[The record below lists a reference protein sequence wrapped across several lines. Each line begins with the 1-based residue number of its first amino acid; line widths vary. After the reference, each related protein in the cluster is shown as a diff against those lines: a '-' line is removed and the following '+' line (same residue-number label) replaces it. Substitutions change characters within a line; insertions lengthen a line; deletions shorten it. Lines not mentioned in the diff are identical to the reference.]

1 MSKIVR
7 VHSGDYKIIVG
18 SDVTYG
24 DIVLDTNPTGVLGAQ
39 GKVTITGDLEVLG
52 NTTTIQSETLTVKD
66 NIIVINQYDPA
77 DYAPNTPTPLPT
89 PINTFSAGIQVDRGT
104 LPDVSLL
111 YYEDLSSVLT
121 NGPSGG
127 AYQDQNG
134 WMFKGALPDALLP
147 IATNAINTNGEDL
160 ALISHGTG
168 VITVAG
174 TANYHYNVLRESALG
189 TAFAI
194 DAIGRTLNI
203 AEVITSAPHGLLSG
217 YRATITCFLDPTFN
231 TTSPVVVTVVS
242 PTRFQYANNGT
253 AVVLASNTGTVVP
266 YPIINDDYI
275 PNMKALADF
284 TASAIAT
291 TGANVIRENDTKVQT
306 YDYDTSGVSKITF
319 DVDGNEMTVID
330 QYGLTAGN
338 IRIENNGISNISNDN
353 IILENVLNI
362 ANKTSVPSTP
372 TGYVK
377 LYSTNIPGNGG
388 TGLYFVNTT
397 GTNDELVSK
406 TRALLYALIL

>member
-7 VHSGDYKIIVG
+7 VHSGNYKIIVG

-52 NTTTIQSETLTVKD
+52 NTTTLQSETLTVKD

-77 DYAPNTPTPLPT
+77 DYAPNTPTPLPSGA
-89 PINTFSAGIQVDRGT
+89 FGGSAGIQIDRGT
-104 LPDVSLL
+104 LQDVSLT
-111 YYEDLSSVLT
+111 YYENLSSVLT
-121 NGPSGG
+121 NGPTGG
-127 AYQDQNG
+127 SYQEVNG
-134 WMFKGALPDALLP
+134 WMFKDASNSLLP

-160 ALISHGTG
+160 ALISHGNG

-174 TANYHYNVLRESALG
+174 TANYHYNVLRESVLG
-189 TAFAI
+189 TSFAI

-217 YRATITCFLDPTFN
+217 YKATITCFLDSTFN

-242 PTRFQYANNGT
+242 PTRFQYANTGT
-253 AVVLASNTGTVVP
+253 TVVLASNTGTVVP
-266 YPIINDDYI
+266 YPIINDDHI

-284 TASAIAT
+284 TASSIAT
-291 TGANVIRENDTKVQT
+291 TSVRVIRENDTKVQT
-306 YDYDTSGVSKITF
+306 YDFDTSGVSKITF
-319 DVDGNEMTVID
+319 DVDGNEMAVINQD
-330 QYGLTAGN
+330 GLTAGN
-338 IRIENNGISNISNDN
+338 IRIETNSITNISNNN
-353 IILENVLNI
+353 ILLENVLNI
-362 ANKTSVPSTP
+362 ANQTTVPSTP

-388 TGLYFVNTT
+388 TGLYFVNTA

>member
-66 NIIVINQYDPA
+66 NIIVINQYDPD
-77 DYAPNTPTPLPT
+77 DYAPNTPTPLPSGAF
-89 PINTFSAGIQVDRGT
+89 NGSAGIQVDRGS
-104 LPDVSLL
+104 LQDVSLT
-111 YYEDLSSVLT
+111 YYEDLSTVLV

-127 AYQDQNG
+127 AYQEQNG
-134 WMFKGALPDALLP
+134 WMFKDASNGLLP
-147 IATNAINTNGEDL
+147 IATNAINTDGENL

-174 TANYHYNVLRESALG
+174 TTNYHYNVLRQSALG
-189 TAFAI
+189 SAFAI
-194 DAIGRTLNI
+194 SAIGRTLNI
-203 AEVITSAPHGLLSG
+203 AEVVTSAPHGLLTG
-217 YRATITCFLDPTFN
+217 YKATITCFLDPTFN

-242 PTRFQYANNGT
+242 PTRFQYDNNGT

-319 DVDGNEMTVID
+319 DVDGNEMAVID

>member
-1 MSKIVR
+1 
-7 VHSGDYKIIVG
+7 
-18 SDVTYG
+18 
-24 DIVLDTNPTGVLGAQ
+24 
-39 GKVTITGDLEVLG
+39 
-52 NTTTIQSETLTVKD
+52 
-66 NIIVINQYDPA
+66 
-77 DYAPNTPTPLPT
+77 
-89 PINTFSAGIQVDRGT
+89 
-104 LPDVSLL
+104 
-111 YYEDLSSVLT
+111 
-121 NGPSGG
+121 
-127 AYQDQNG
+127 
-134 WMFKGALPDALLP
+134 
-147 IATNAINTNGEDL
+147 
-160 ALISHGTG
+160 
-168 VITVAG
+168 
-174 TANYHYNVLRESALG
+174 LG
-189 TAFAI
+189 TSFAI

-217 YRATITCFLDPTFN
+217 YKATITCFLNPTFN

-242 PTRFQYANNGT
+242 PTRFQYANTGA

-284 TASAIAT
+284 TASSIAT
-291 TGANVIRENDTKVQT
+291 TGVKVIRENDTKVET
-306 YDYDTSGVSKITF
+306 YDFDTSGVSKITF
-319 DVDGNEMTVID
+319 DVDGDEMAVID

-338 IRIENNGISNISNDN
+338 IRIENNGITNISNDN